1 MKSFQNTGQ
10 RGMKEDK
17 KVRDLSGLDELAALY
32 KSGVLAEDG
41 DKDAL
46 FLKNREAFF
55 NMLEDV
61 SESYRELELLFTGLV
76 KSMVNALDAK
86 SPWTKGHSQRV
97 AEYSKIIAR
106 KMDFSEDDLKDIWLA
121 GILHDIGKIGTYDA
135 LLDKAG
141 KLTSE
146 EYEIIKRH
154 PAQGAAILEG
164 IKQLKD
170 IVPIIRHHH
179 ESFDGKGYPDGLKG
193 NEIPLQSRII
203 HVADSFDS
211 MTSDRPYRVSPGKD
225 YAISEFR
232 KFSGAQFDPYAV
244 EVFLDVIGSGQ
255 HLRLI
260 KF

>member
-1 MKSFQNTGQ
+1 MKG
-10 RGMKEDK
+10 DK
-17 KVRDLSGLDELAALY
+17 KGPDVSGIDTEKLFDGLY
-32 KSGVLAEDG
+32 GKEAMAEDS

-46 FLKNREAFF
+46 LLKNREAFF

-61 SESYRELELLFTGLV
+61 SDSYRELELLFTGLV
-76 KSMVNALDAK
+76 KAMVNALDAK

-97 AEYSKIIAR
+97 AEYAKLMAR
-106 KMDFSEDDLKDIWLA
+106 NMNFNEDDLKDIWLA

-135 LLDKAG
+135 LLDKPG
-141 KLTSE
+141 KLTGE

-154 PAQGAAILEG
+154 PAQGAAIIEG
-164 IKQLKD
+164 IKQLRD
-170 IVPIIRHHH
+170 IVPVIRHHH
-179 ESFDGKGYPDGLKG
+179 ESFDGTGYPDGLKA

-225 YAISEFR
+225 YAIAEFR
-232 KFSGAQFDPYAV
+232 KFSGKQFDPYAV
-244 EVFLDVIGSGQ
+244 EIFLDVIISGQ

-260 KF
+260 KS